1 MLQFFFSFKHLPVR
15 KIAAEPPAPVEA
27 AALWCKDMGAIWL
40 AEVKENSE
48 ELADHLGLR
57 PLERRR
63 LLRSL
68 G

>member
-1 MLQFFFSFKHLPVR
+1 MLQFSFFSPLLLK
-15 KIAAEPPAPVEA
+15 PPAPVEA